1 VKLAAAL
8 IALTLVGTAYAAP
21 SEDELIGVITMQPR
35 AAKAP
40 EYARALLDK
49 LTRQQRLAE
58 HTAWVDRML
67 VMPRLLAGRE
77 DLILALQDMQIGQ
90 RFLDARIF
98 MAHAGRSH
106 LTEDWRRAA
115 NAFIDAAEV
124 SQRWSTSVD
133 VRDGYR
139 VISMADEMMFDA
151 GKCWEEAGDVTAA
164 LASYSEVVRLPL
176 APLATQRMLA
186 LGLRAVLLVHAE
198 GAAWLAR

>member
-1 VKLAAAL
+1 
-8 IALTLVGTAYAAP
+8 
-21 SEDELIGVITMQPR
+21 MQPR

-49 LTRQQRLAE
+49 LTREQRLAE

-67 VMPRLLAGRE
+67 AMPQLLAGRE
-77 DLILALQDMQIGQ
+77 ELILALQNMQIGQ

-98 MAHAGRSH
+98 MAHASKSH
-106 LTEDWRRAA
+106 LPDDWRRAA
-115 NAFIDAAEV
+115 GAFIDAAEV
-124 SQRWSTSVD
+124 SRRWSTSVD

-151 GKCWEEAGDVTAA
+151 GKCWEEAGDVATA
-164 LASYSEVVRLPL
+164 LASYSEVVRPPL
-176 APLATQRMLA
+176 VPIAMQRLIV
-186 LGLRAVLLVHAE
+186 LGLRAVVLVHVA